1 MGRTLIWIDDNLAK
15 KLEIIDDVVKLTDN
29 DIKDIIKGLKD
40 NISVL
45 DETIDE
51 DVVSFRYH
59 AQKVRDSY
67 KKVVD
72 EEIDKTNEL
81 WEQLD
86 VLRSETR
93 NKLDKTRELTKS
105 IKEDIVEIQKGIN
118 NCNLYGVDHFLELV
132 VQVNNMSEANR
143 ELLCK
148 LLDLKRNK

>member
-67 KKVVD
+67 KKVVE

-86 VLRSETR
+86 TLRFETS
-93 NKLDKTRELTKS
+93 NKLDKTKELTKS
-105 IKEDIVEIQKGIN
+105 ITEDIKYIQESISK
-118 NCNLYGVDHFLELV
+118 CNLYGVDKLLEMIEK
-132 VQVNNMSEANR
+132 VNYMNESDR
-143 ELLCK
+143 ELLYK
-148 LLDLKRNK
+148 LLDFKRIK

>member
-29 DIKDIIKGLKD
+29 DIKDIIKNLKD
-40 NISVL
+40 SISVL